1 VAAATWPF
9 DESSAHRWAVPS
21 LWLSWSWSVKSV
33 KRAGCDGGTAAS
45 GVVSLD
51 PRHIVEGIDGGVR
64 VTTTREKSDLGECGD
79 G

>member
-1 VAAATWPF
+1 MAMAEP
-9 DESSAHRWAVPS
+9 
-21 LWLSWSWSVKSV
+21 
-33 KRAGCDGGTAAS
+33 AS

-64 VTTTREKSDLGECGD
+64 IRFMMAVVD